1 MDRANQTP
9 EKDRSLHLERLNEIS
24 RSISAYMELG
34 AFLHSV
40 AAASMELTH
49 CEAAS
54 ILELEEGTNQLRFLA
69 LTGNHRNP
77 AKSTNVPLD
86 TSVAGWVIQNG
97 KPAIIPDVSAEP
109 QQFKEVDLAA
119 GFATRSLMAVPI
131 IYRGITLGVLEV
143 VNKTEPVNYTEED
156 LKILETLA
164 SYAGIAVQNNH
175 LADKVQSSHD
185 QITHLDRM
193 KSDFIAIASHELR
206 TPLGIILGHAT
217 FLREVISPDYHA
229 QLDIIVRSSMR
240 LKEIIDNL
248 ANIDNIQRGMASI
261 RSQPIS
267 IKQIIGEVLDSY
279 LDEAQQKGITLRSDT
294 GADELMLIGDSS
306 KIVIAL
312 SNLVK
317 NAITFT
323 NPGGNVL
330 ILGESIPG
338 NIQVSVIDDGI
349 GIPAG
354 DMPQIFERFYQ
365 VESHLTRKFGGIGLG
380 LSVTKV
386 LVELHGGR
394 IWVESEEG
402 KGSKFTFLL
411 PIGKS
416 AVDAAEQAVLP

>member
-1 MDRANQTP
+1 MDRAKEIP
-9 EKDRSLHLERLNEIS
+9 EKERNLHLERLNEIG
-24 RSISAYMELG
+24 RSLCAYTELV
-34 AFLHSV
+34 AFLQNV
-40 AAASMELTH
+40 ATTAIELTR

-54 ILELEEGTNQLRFLA
+54 IIELDEGKDQLRFLT
-69 LTGNHRNP
+69 LSGNHGDRL
-77 AKSTNVPLD
+77 KTTDVPLD
-86 TSVAGWVIQNG
+86 SSVAGRVIRNG
-97 KPAIIPDVSAEP
+97 KPAVIPDVSAQP
-109 QQFKEVDLAA
+109 HQMKETDPAA
-119 GFATRSLMAVPI
+119 GFTTRSLMAVPI
-131 IYRGITLGVLEV
+131 IYRGITLGALEV
-143 VNKTEPVNYTEED
+143 VNKSEPGNYTEED

-164 SYAGIAVQNNH
+164 SYAAIAIQSSH
-175 LADKVQSSHD
+175 LADKVDHAHG

-279 LDEAQQKGITLRSDT
+279 QEEAQLKSITIQSTT

-323 NPGGNVL
+323 NPGGHVS
-330 ILGESIPG
+330 ILGESIPD

-354 DMPQIFERFYQ
+354 DLPHIFERFYQ

-386 LVELHGGR
+386 LVELHGGQ

-402 KGSKFTFLL
+402 KGSKFTILL
-411 PIGKS
+411 PVGNS
-416 AVDAAEQAVLP
+416 AVDAAGQVIPS